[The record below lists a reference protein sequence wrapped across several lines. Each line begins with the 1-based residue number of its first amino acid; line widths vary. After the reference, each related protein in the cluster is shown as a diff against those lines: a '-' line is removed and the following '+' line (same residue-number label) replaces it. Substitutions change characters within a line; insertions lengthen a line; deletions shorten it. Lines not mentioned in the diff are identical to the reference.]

1 MTSVIVGKKST
12 VQVMSSNALTGK
24 TEAVIVG
31 NKRNVQVSA
40 NATAGIIDTTTPVT
54 LKNTGVTSGITRL
67 DTLNDVDATGEVSGA
82 TLVYDATNDK
92 YIVQK
97 LDLTNVT
104 GNLDGGTF

>member
-24 TEAVIVG
+24 TEAVIVA

-54 LKNTGVTSGITRL
+54 LKNIGITSGITRL
-67 DTLNDVDATGEVSGA
+67 DNLNDVDATGEVTGA

>member
-1 MTSVIVGKKST
+1 MTSVVIGKKST
-12 VQVMSSNALTGK
+12 VQVLSSNNTSGK
-24 TEAVIVG
+24 TEAVIIAA
-31 NKRNVQVSA
+31 KRNVQVSA

-54 LKNTGVTSGITRL
+54 LKNGGVTSGITRL
-67 DTLNDVDATGEVSGA
+67 DILSDVDATSETDGA
-82 TLVYDATNDK
+82 TLVYDAANGK

>member
-1 MTSVIVGKKST
+1 MTNVIIGKKSA
-12 VQVMSSNALTGK
+12 VQVISSNTVNGR
-24 TEAVIVG
+24 TEAVLVG

-40 NATAGIIDTTTPVT
+40 NATAGIIDTSTPVT
-54 LKNTGVTSGITRL
+54 LKNTGVSSGITRL
-67 DTLNDVDATGEVSGA
+67 DKLNDVDATGEVSGA

-92 YIVQK
+92 YIVKK

>member
-1 MTSVIVGKKST
+1 MTNVVVSR
-12 VQVMSSNALTGK
+12 
-24 TEAVIVG
+24 
-31 NKRNVQVSA
+31 KRTIQVSA

-54 LKNTGVTSGITRL
+54 LKNTGISSNITRL
-67 DTLNDVDATGEVSGA
+67 DALNDVDATGEVSGA
-82 TLVYDATNDK
+82 TLVYDAGNDK